1 MVMIKMIHTSLDTN
15 DTDHMGGSTVMG
27 LQWILA
33 ILMLFQQG
41 HYPDPLIIEQDGN
54 AIVEMNRAQFS
65 DSLPGVP
72 LIDQDKLNVFMDDLE
87 KRVQKPPV
95 NAALDGAGRIVAEH
109 AGSRLDR
116 KMFTE
121 QFYSFIFEGGF
132 SKLEVPMLTVY
143 PRVDSE
149 LLSAIKVKRIG
160 QYATYY
166 NASNKNRSHNV
177 SLAAKAIN
185 NYVVFPNESFSFN
198 EVVGKRTKETGYLR
212 APVIVR
218 GEMSEDVGGGICQIS
233 STLFN
238 AVDRAGLKIIKRY
251 SHSRNVKYVPPGRDA
266 TVSWYGPDFVFQNKY
281 DQPILIRAYASG
293 GQASIV
299 ICSSEDINEK
309 KRQVPS
315 ASKKLPEEVK
325 SEMDASGTK
334 QKID

>member
-1 MVMIKMIHTSLDTN
+1 
-15 DTDHMGGSTVMG
+15 MG
-27 LQWILA
+27 LYWILA
-33 ILMLFQQG
+33 ILMMFQQG
-41 HYPDPLIIEQDGN
+41 HYPDPLVIERNGQV
-54 AIVEMNRAQFS
+54 ILEMSRAQYS
-65 DSLPGVP
+65 DSRTGIPFVVR
-72 LIDQDKLNVFMDDLE
+72 DKLNKGMDAID
-87 KRVQKPPV
+87 RQVQKPAV
-95 NAALDGAGRIVAEH
+95 NATLDGGGRILPEH
-109 AGSRLDR
+109 AGSQLDR
-116 KMFTE
+116 KLFEE

-132 SKLEVPMLTVY
+132 SQLEVPMLTIY

-149 LLSAIKVKRIG
+149 LLSTIKVKRIG

-166 NASNKNRSHNV
+166 NSNNKNRSHNV

-185 NYVVFPNESFSFN
+185 NYVVFPNERFSFN

-218 GEMSEDVGGGICQIS
+218 GEMSEDIGGGICQIS

-238 AVDRAGLKIIKRY
+238 AVDRAGLKIIERY

-281 DQPILIRAYASG
+281 DQPVLIRAYASG
-293 GQASIV
+293 GQVSIV
-299 ICSSEDINEK
+299 ICSSDELIAK

-325 SEMDASGTK
+325 LEMDAGGLERDTNK
-334 QKID
+334 TD

>member
-1 MVMIKMIHTSLDTN
+1 
-15 DTDHMGGSTVMG
+15 MG
-27 LQWILA
+27 LHWILA
-33 ILMLFQQG
+33 IFMLFQQG
-41 HYPDPLIIEQDGN
+41 HYPDPLVIEQEGM
-54 AIVEMNRAQFS
+54 AIVEMKRTQYS
-65 DSLPGVP
+65 HPLPGVP
-72 LIDQDKLNVFMDDLE
+72 LIDQDKLNRFMDDLE
-87 KRVQKPPV
+87 KKVEKPPM
-95 NAALDGAGRIVAEH
+95 NATLDGAGRILPEQ
-109 AGSRLDR
+109 AGKKLDR
-116 KMFTE
+116 KIFTE
-121 QFYSFIFEGGF
+121 QFYSFMFEGGF
-132 SKLEVPMLTVY
+132 SKLEVPMQPTY

-149 LLSAIKVKRIG
+149 LLSVIKVKRIG

-166 NASNKNRSHNV
+166 NSNNKNRSHNV

-198 EVVGKRTKETGYLR
+198 EVVGKRTKEKGYLR

-299 ICSSEDINEK
+299 ICSSEDIHEK

-315 ASKKLPEEVK
+315 ASKKLPEEVR

-334 QKID
+334 